1 MMNFTQQPDL
11 MPFIASHSDSDLGA
25 DFDATFTLH
34 ATTTPEYK
42 EDFLPLSYAHIRSHS
57 PSLSSSSGLS
67 TPSFPPSEYSKSDYA
82 MSYHGDDEAQ
92 HFYYTPSTEPTYYPT
107 VAPSTTDMGSY
118 TYAEDYS
125 NLEQPAWSTPSMY
138 AQQSEYSAYPEI
150 LPSSV
155 YQPSEVQPSLTSTNL
170 IPPTPQSPMP
180 APVFDF
186 NTDPYQSYL
195 TPSMSHSRSRENSVH
210 SFSRSTSP
218 ASNLSSSP
226 SAASLRAF
234 GTVVDSNSQT
244 SAPQTWRCAYPG
256 CTSRALFTRGCDLR
270 KHYNRHSKH
279 LYCRVDGCPQAEP
292 KDSSS
297 ASVGFSSKKDRAR
310 HEAKHNPGIPC
321 EWRDTDGE
329 GCGRVFSR
337 VDNMK
342 DHVRRIHLK
351 GGSR

>member
-1 MMNFTQQPDL
+1 MIKFTQQSDL
-11 MPFIASHSDSDLGA
+11 MPYIASDIDSEFGA
-25 DFDATFTLH
+25 DFDTTFALH
-34 ATTTPEYK
+34 SHTPDYK
-42 EDFLPLSYAHIRSHS
+42 TRAFSQSYKHNRSHS
-57 PSLSSSSGLS
+57 PSVSSTSGLS

-82 MSYHGDDEAQ
+82 MSYHGDEEAQ
-92 HFYYTPSTEPTYYPT
+92 PFYYTPGTESNFYQPST
-107 VAPSTTDMGSY
+107 APSTIPMESY
-118 TYAEDYS
+118 AYAEDYS
-125 NLEQPAWSTPSMY
+125 HIEQQPWSTPSLY
-138 AQQSEYSAYPEI
+138 AQQHEFSGYPEV
-150 LPSSV
+150 LPSSI
-155 YQPSEVQPSLTSTNL
+155 YQPSSVHPSLTSTNL

-180 APVFDF
+180 IASFDF
-186 NTDPYQSYL
+186 NTAPQQIYL
-195 TPSMSHSRSRENSVH
+195 NPSMSNSRSRENSIH

-226 SAASLRAF
+226 SAASLQAY
-234 GTVVDSNSQT
+234 GTLVVSNSH
-244 SAPQTWRCAYPG
+244 ANNPQSWRCAFPG

-279 LYCRVDGCPQAEP
+279 LFCRVDGCPQAEP

-297 ASVGFSSKKDRAR
+297 SSVGFSSKKDRAR

-321 EWRDTDGE
+321 EWRDVDGQ

-351 GGSR
+351 GNR

>member
-1 MMNFTQQPDL
+1 MIQFSQQTDL
-11 MPFIASHSDSDLGA
+11 MPFVASHTDSDLGA
-25 DFDATFTLH
+25 DFDATFGLH
-34 ATTTPEYK
+34 STPPDYK
-42 EDFLPLSYAHIRSHS
+42 TEFIPQQYIHARSHS
-57 PSLSSSSGLS
+57 PSVSSSSGFS

-92 HFYYTPSTEPTYYPT
+92 HFYYTPSLESTFYPT
-107 VAPSTTDMGSY
+107 PAPSTMDMGSY

-125 NLEQPAWSTPSMY
+125 QLDQSAWSTPSMY
-138 AQQSEYSAYPEI
+138 SQQQEFATYPEI

-155 YQPSEVQPSLTSTNL
+155 YQPSEMQPSLTSTNL
-170 IPPTPQSPMP
+170 IPPTPQSPIPEP
-180 APVFDF
+180 AFDF
-186 NTDPYQSYL
+186 NSAPQQYYL
-195 TPSMSHSRSRENSVH
+195 TPSMSHGRSRENSVH

-226 SAASLRAF
+226 SAASLRTY
-234 GTVVDSNSQT
+234 GTLVASSTEANV
-244 SAPQTWRCAYPG
+244 PQTWRCAYPG

-279 LYCRVDGCPQAEP
+279 LFCRVDGCPQAES
-292 KDSSS
+292 KDGSSG
-297 ASVGFSSKKDRAR
+297 SVGFSSKKDRAR
-310 HEAKHNPGIPC
+310 HEAKHNPGISC
-321 EWRDTDGE
+321 EWRDLHGE

-351 GGSR
+351 GNR

>member
-1 MMNFTQQPDL
+1 MIKFTQQSDL
-11 MPFIASHSDSDLGA
+11 MPYIASDIDSNFGA
-25 DFDATFTLH
+25 DFDTTFALH
-34 ATTTPEYK
+34 SYTPDYK
-42 EDFLPLSYAHIRSHS
+42 TEAFPKPYKGIRSHS
-57 PSLSSSSGLS
+57 PSVSSASGLS

-92 HFYYTPSTEPTYYPT
+92 PFYYTPGTEANFYQPTT
-107 VAPSTTDMGSY
+107 APSSLAMESY
-118 TYAEDYS
+118 TYAEDFS
-125 NLEQPAWSTPSMY
+125 QLEQQSWSTPSVY
-138 AQQSEYSAYPEI
+138 AQQLEFSSYPEV
-150 LPSSV
+150 LPSSI
-155 YQPSEVQPSLTSTNL
+155 YQPSEVHSSLTSTNL
-170 IPPTPQSPMP
+170 IPPTPQSPMR
-180 APVFDF
+180 AASFDF
-186 NTDPYQSYL
+186 NTAPQQSYL
-195 TPSMSHSRSRENSVH
+195 APSTSNPRSRENSIH

-226 SAASLRAF
+226 SAASLQAY
-234 GTVVDSNSQT
+234 GTLVASNSH
-244 SAPQTWRCAYPG
+244 SNAPQTWRCAFQG

-279 LYCRVDGCPQAEP
+279 LFCRVEGCPQAEP

-321 EWRDTDGE
+321 DWRDVDGQ

-351 GGSR
+351 GSR

>member
-1 MMNFTQQPDL
+1 
-11 MPFIASHSDSDLGA
+11 
-25 DFDATFTLH
+25 
-34 ATTTPEYK
+34 
-42 EDFLPLSYAHIRSHS
+42 
-57 PSLSSSSGLS
+57 
-67 TPSFPPSEYSKSDYA
+67 

-92 HFYYTPSTEPTYYPT
+92 PFYYTPSTEPTYYPP
-107 VAPSTTDMGSY
+107 VGSY
-118 TYAEDYS
+118 SYAEEYS
-125 NLEQPAWSTPSMY
+125 HIEQPAWSTPSMY
-138 AQQSEYSAYPEI
+138 SQQQEFSAYPEI

-186 NTDPYQSYL
+186 NTHPQQIYL
-195 TPSMSHSRSRENSVH
+195 TPSISHSRSRENSIH
-210 SFSRSTSP
+210 SYSRSTSP

-226 SAASLRAF
+226 SAASLRAY
-234 GTVVDSNSQT
+234 GTLVVSNSHQNAT
-244 SAPQTWRCAYPG
+244 QTWRCAYPG

-279 LYCRVDGCPQAEP
+279 LFCRVDGCPQAEP
-292 KDSSS
+292 KDGSS

-321 EWRDTDGE
+321 EWRDSDGE

-342 DHVRRIHLK
+342 DHVRRIHHK
-351 GGSR
+351 GSK